1 MIAIMFGGR
10 VGQSQKNHEQW
21 ADALSGK
28 VVAIAKHLFNKNVKF
43 HQAGLFFIVGC
54 SFVVSPFSMFLIY
67 GLYGLIFFLSFL
79 RFHFGGSGWGRE
91 EIFVVIFLGEYV
103 G

>member
-54 SFVVSPFSMFLIY
+54 SFVVSPFSIFLI
-67 GLYGLIFFLSFL
+67 YGLIFFLSFL
-79 RFHFGGSGWGRE
+79 RFHFGGRE